1 MTNVYYFETKEE
13 ALEKVRRIKEKGRG
27 MANWFRTDDL
37 AKKYYGENYK
47 YQVVHRF

>member
-13 ALEKVRRIKEKGRG
+13 ALAKVKRIKERG
-27 MANWFRTDDL
+27 GNANWFRTDDL

>member
-13 ALEKVRRIKEKGRG
+13 ALAKVKRIKERG
-27 MANWFRTDDL
+27 GSTNWFRTDDL